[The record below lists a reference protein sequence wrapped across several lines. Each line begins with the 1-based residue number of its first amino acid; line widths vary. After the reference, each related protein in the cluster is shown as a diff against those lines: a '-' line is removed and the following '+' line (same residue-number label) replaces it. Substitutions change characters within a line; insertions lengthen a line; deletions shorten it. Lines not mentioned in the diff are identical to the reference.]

1 MRVLLAL
8 LFAIAAQ
15 SPHQQFARD
24 VLRELVEINTSDKF
38 GTQAAAEAV
47 AARLRREGFGADDV
61 HVVGPRPHRSNV
73 VARLRGSGTARPVLF
88 LAHLDVVDARKEDW
102 SDGLDPFTLTER
114 DGFLYGRGTT
124 DIKQEVAV
132 LVTTLVRLKQERF
145 VPSRDIIVA
154 LTADEEVGGT
164 DGIGWL
170 LRDRR
175 PLIDAACAINT
186 DAGGGQ
192 IEKEKRFRYTVQT
205 SEKASVT
212 FRLETTDRGGHS
224 SQPTKE
230 NAIYRL
236 AEALTRVGRLEFP
249 VKLNETTRTFLDR
262 MAVHETGSLAADLK
276 GVANKPPD
284 LNAAS
289 RLAAASP
296 FYNSVMR
303 TTCVATMLEGGHA
316 VNALPQT
323 ARASVN
329 CRILPEDSLEAVMS
343 ALTSA
348 VADRRIAITPV
359 NELRASPA
367 SPLVP
372 EVLTPIERL
381 VAEMWPGV
389 PVVPVM
395 DPWATDGL
403 HLRRAGIPVYG
414 VPSVFTEIDPVR
426 SHGRDERVGVEA
438 FYEGLEFMYRLMKA
452 LTAG

>member
-8 LFAIAAQ
+8 LLTTAAQ
-15 SPHQQFARD
+15 SPTHKPAQE

-47 AARLRREGFGADDV
+47 AGRLRVGGFATDDV
-61 HVVGPRPHRSNV
+61 QVVGPRPHRSSV
-73 VARLRGSGTARPVLF
+73 VARLRGPGAARPILF

-102 SDGLDPFTLTER
+102 SDGLDPFILTER
-114 DGFLYGRGTT
+114 DGFFYGRGTT

-132 LVTTLVRLKQERF
+132 LVTTLTRLKQEGF
-145 VPSRDIIVA
+145 VPNRDIIVA
-154 LTADEEVGGT
+154 LTADEEVGGA

-170 LRDRR
+170 LRERR
-175 PLIDAACAINT
+175 PLIDAAYVINT

-192 IEKEKRFRYTVQT
+192 TEKDRRFRYTVQT
-205 SEKASVT
+205 SEKASVS
-212 FRLETTDRGGHS
+212 FRLATTDRGGHS
-224 SQPTKE
+224 SQPTKD

-236 AEALTRVGRLEFP
+236 ADALTRVGQLEFP
-249 VKLNETTRTFLDR
+249 IKLNDTTRTFLDR
-262 MAVHETGSLAADLK
+262 MAGHERDSLAADLK
-276 GVANKPPD
+276 AVAGQAPD
-284 LNAAS
+284 VKAAK

-323 ARASVN
+323 AGASVN
-329 CRILPEDSLEAVMS
+329 CRILPEDSLEIVMTV
-343 ALTSA
+343 LTGA
-348 VADRRIAITPV
+348 VADRRISIIPL

-372 EVLTPIERL
+372 EVLRPIERI
-381 VAEMWPGV
+381 VAELWPGV
-389 PVVPVM
+389 PVLPVM

-414 VPSVFTEIDPVR
+414 VPAVFTEIDPVR
-426 SHGRDERVGVEA
+426 SHGKDERVSVAA
-438 FYEGLEFMYRLMKA
+438 FYDGLEFMYRLMKA